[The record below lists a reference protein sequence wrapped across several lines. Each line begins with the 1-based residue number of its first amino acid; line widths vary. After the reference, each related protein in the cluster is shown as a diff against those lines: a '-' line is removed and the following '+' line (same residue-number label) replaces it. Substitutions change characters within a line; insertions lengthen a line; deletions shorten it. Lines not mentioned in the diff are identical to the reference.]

1 MGERDGEAGAA
12 PARRLD
18 SEPAPQTLERWVE
31 RLERGAG
38 RPEPAVLVARG
49 VSLLDAGEVE
59 ERLGELVALR
69 PLAPGDLLPG
79 LGPVGD
85 VVPEPELTGSDR
97 VEDPAGLPLDR
108 FRDQL
113 DTHSLDSRSEAVRPD
128 PSQRATSR

>member
-1 MGERDGEAGAA
+1 MGKRDGEAGAA

-18 SEPAPQTLERWVE
+18 AEPAAQTLERWVE

-38 RPEPAVLVARG
+38 RPEPAVLVARA
-49 VSLLDAGEVE
+49 VSLLEAGEVE

-69 PLAPGDLLPG
+69 PLAPGNLLPG

-113 DTHSLDSRSEAVRPD
+113 GRSLARFQERGGRPE